1 VARSLILPL
10 LAAAIATLA
19 PAAASA
25 APCTTGST
33 NWTGGA
39 ANNDFG
45 TEANWSNGVPTATCD
60 TTITAATAPVILSGA
75 GNVED
80 LTVGPGQTLK
90 LQDSVFP
97 TLHAVSIQI
106 QNNGTIQLGCVIG
119 ATCGVAADPAA
130 QMIASSTEPDAIANA
145 GTILIAGAG
154 NDAERQIW
162 GNVTNTGTLQVNNG
176 MRWTANGPDS
186 DTFMNRGTV
195 SLSPGCKPGGGGDCM
210 YASSSDSNFVN
221 DVGGNVTNNGGTK
234 FLLTEGG
241 YTQGAGSTSTGA
253 QSPVVMRGGT
263 LSMTGAT
270 STAVVVTQGNNPT
283 SVSGTVG
290 PGQTIKVETTLAVV
304 SGPLINQGT
313 IRTTNSALLN
323 GNITTTGSGLLDIT
337 ATTSSNGVLDATGGN
352 ILVGAQLNLSQP
364 LMNHGGQIT
373 GLGPIIGSVNN
384 VSGIVNP
391 RNGIGSMTITGNYT
405 QGAAGTL
412 AIEAQGAAGPQHDLL
427 LVGGNPTLDGILRI
441 VPETGYFTPAEGDAL
456 KVLDYSGTRTGTFS
470 SSVADPAFTSGNA
483 VNAGYDNAD
492 TSVFAFIGPPTVKPS
507 NGGGTASLPSLLGSP
522 FYKTILESLEP
533 NGSFTF
539 TKKPVV
545 FPDGKLG
552 LEVDTGGSCRLT
564 AVEKTVG
571 SAGASASASKKAKK
585 KPKGLVKK
593 VTIYANGSGTHVI
606 PLNLTAKG
614 KKLLTKKGK
623 KGKKGMAS
631 ASAAK
636 VLKDPLVITCTP
648 IVYPVANF
656 TDGTQVTGIGQAPTG
671 KPPAGQPSIP
681 SGPPTVVKTG
691 GPTVTQKPV
700 VPLPVLPPDPPAP
713 PTKLYKATVDNDA
726 TVGANVRFFSNGK
739 VVTGFDAS
747 FRIVCNFPFP
757 NSAPLETV
765 HFDSIPAVSVLN
777 GGSGVIQ
784 GSFALAQQE
793 GSSLP
798 PTWITVGVNGDS
810 SNGYS
815 VRVYERRAGC
825 EGGTTFNARRS

>member
-1 VARSLILPL
+1 MARSFIVLL

-33 NWTGGA
+33 NWTGA
-39 ANNDFG
+39 AENNDFG

-60 TTITAATAPVILSGA
+60 ATITAATAPVILSGG

-90 LQDSVFP
+90 LQDSPVP
-97 TLHAVSIQI
+97 TLNAVSV
-106 QNNGTIQLGCVIG
+106 QNNGTVQLGCPV
-119 ATCGVAADPAA
+119 TTSCGGISPGGPQPLLQVSSAA
-130 QMIASSTEPDAIANA
+130 PDALANA
-145 GTILIAGAG
+145 GKFFSAGTG
-154 NDAERQIW
+154 NAANNALR
-162 GNVTNTGTLQVNNG
+162 GNVTNTGTFQVDDFLV
-176 MRWTANGPDS
+176 WSADS
-186 DTFMNRGTV
+186 APNDTFTNKGTI
-195 SLSPGCKPGGGGDCM
+195 SLSTTCTAAVVCM
-210 YASSSDSNFVN
+210 YSATLENTFIN
-221 DVGGNVTNNGGTK
+221 DAGGNITNNGGTR
-234 FLLTEGG
+234 FLQIDSGNFV
-241 YTQGAGSTSTGA
+241 QGAGNTSVGNP
-253 QSPVVMRGGT
+253 QSAVVMRGN
-263 LSMTGAT
+263 LMMTGAS
-270 STAVVVTQGNNPT
+270 STAEISGYGPSQGINA
-283 SVSGTVG
+283 SGTVG
-290 PGQTIKVETTLAVV
+290 PGQTIKMPGGMLAVP
-304 SGPLINQGT
+304 SGTLINRGT
-313 IRTTNSALLN
+313 IRTTGSATSIT
-323 GNITTTGSGLLDIT
+323 GNITTEGSGLLDI
-337 ATTSSNGVLDATGGN
+337 AAQTSHSGGTLDATGGN
-352 ILVGAQLNLSQP
+352 ILVGAQLSLSAS

-373 GLGPIIGSVNN
+373 GLGPIVGSVNN

-427 LVGGNPTLDGILRI
+427 LVGGNPTLDGILRV
-441 VPETGYFTPAEGDAL
+441 VPEAGYFTPSEGDAL

-470 SSVADPAFTSGNA
+470 SSVADPPFTSGNV

-492 TSVFAFIGPPTVKPS
+492 TSVFAFIGPPTVKSS
-507 NGGGTASLPSLLGSP
+507 NGTTTSLPSLLGSP
-522 FYKTILESLEP
+522 FYKAILESLEP

-545 FPDGKLG
+545 FPGGKLG

-564 AVEKTVG
+564 AVEKAVG
-571 SAGASASASKKAKK
+571 SAGASASASKKAK

-614 KKLLTKKGK
+614 KKLLKKKGK
-623 KGKKGMAS
+623 KGKAGT
-631 ASAAK
+631 SAAK

-656 TDGTQVTGIGQAPTG
+656 TDGTQITGIGRAPTG
-671 KPPAGQPSIP
+671 NPPAGQPSIP

-726 TVGANVRFFSNGK
+726 TVGANVQFFSNGK

-747 FRIVCNFPFP
+747 FRVVCNFPFP

-777 GGSGVIQ
+777 GGSGVVQ

-798 PTWITVGVNGDS
+798 PTWITVGINGDS